1 MNQSSRKDEGAMNMR
16 IVFTIVTISLII
28 IFLIIAGCLSD
39 IPSVREVP
47 PSTTSTSGN
56 QTQELP
62 IGDTAIVSSPEG
74 ILEITVRAFNP
85 TTGELHIEE
94 KNIGTEAFRYDPTFW
109 LQDRDGIQYTTVYC
123 GADRCP
129 GYVFFTTLLPQG
141 TEKRDFDSIYDTLRI
156 PESARKAKLMLFWSI
171 YGQEASWVLFSG
183 EQ

>member
-1 MNQSSRKDEGAMNMR
+1 MNMR

-47 PSTTSTSGN
+47 PSMASTSGN
-56 QTQELP
+56 ETQEIA

-74 ILEITVRAFNP
+74 SLEITVRAFNP

-94 KNIGTEAFRYDPTFW
+94 KNIGTEAFRYDPTLW
-109 LQDRDGIQYTTVYC
+109 LQDGNGIQYTTVYC

-129 GYVFFTTLLPQG
+129 GYVFLTTLPPQD
-141 TEKRDFDSIYDTLRI
+141 TKKRSFDNIYDTFRI
-156 PESARKAKLMLFWSI
+156 PESGRDGTLLLFWSY
-171 YGQEASWVLFSG
+171 YGQEASWVLIPG
-183 EQ
+183 